1 MVTFER
7 FDFTDHD
14 FQYICGLIADHAGIH
29 LTPSKRELVYGRLAK
44 RLRQLGISSFRQY
57 CEMLNEKNNVELVQC
72 INAITTNVT
81 SFFREDHHFDY
92 LETTVFPEL
101 YKKYKHQIKPRFRIW
116 SAGCS
121 SGEEPYS
128 IAMVLKKQIYFSEKW
143 DIKILATDLDSNIL
157 DKARTGIY
165 TLDQL
170 EKVKSKKHKH
180 WFRKGLDHN
189 ERVLHIAPEIKDL
202 VYFRQLNL
210 TAGQWPMQGQF
221 DAIFCRNVVI
231 YFEKETRQALLNRFA
246 DMLTDGGY
254 LFIGHSESLFG
265 FTDRFK
271 SVGKTMYKK
280 IA

>member
-1 MVTFER
+1 ME
-7 FDFTDHD
+7 
-14 FQYICGLIADHAGIH
+14 HAGIH

-44 RLRQLGISSFRQY
+44 RLRHLGLSSFHQY
-57 CEMLNEKNNVELVQC
+57 CELLNEKENGELVQC

-92 LETTVFPEL
+92 LATTVFPQL
-101 YKKYKHQIKPRFRIW
+101 YDKYKHQIKPRIRIW

-128 IAMVLKKQIYFSEKW
+128 IAMILKKQVYFSEKW

-170 EKVKSKKHKH
+170 EKIASGNHKH
-180 WFRKGLDHN
+180 WFRKGLSKDK
-189 ERVLHIAPEIKDL
+189 RQLHIAPEIKESI
-202 VYFRQLNL
+202 YFRQLNL
-210 TAGQWPMQGQF
+210 TASQWPMQGPF
-221 DAIFCRNVVI
+221 DVIFCRNVVI
-231 YFEKETRQALLNRFA
+231 YFDKKTRQALLNRFA
-246 DMLTDGGY
+246 DILSEDGY